1 MAIAAGARLTI
12 ADSTAVLKKP
22 NTGDQPSAEQNRAVR
37 APIILA
43 NAGVGPGPH
52 PASYGKLGEG
62 RTMALDHAT
71 VFKTPTASD
80 TVLSEVVRRLVET
93 YRPERI
99 YLFGS
104 VARGDAGPD
113 SDYDIMVVVPDDAP
127 PELRRSR
134 AAYVALW
141 GTGVAS
147 DVLVWTAS
155 QFDSRLHLAAS
166 LPATVI
172 REGRL
177 LHAA

>member
-1 MAIAAGARLTI
+1 MAACPCRAPCSERTSTRPPGTSDAGLQGSPVVRTGSP
-12 ADSTAVLKKP
+12 STVKKP
-22 NTGDQPSAEQNRAVR
+22 RGAIMRKSASRASWLARSRARSVRSPSAKACSRQAMRRNRCSRCRHRVFSANTVR
-37 APIILA
+37 
-43 NAGVGPGPH
+43 
-52 PASYGKLGEG
+52 
-62 RTMALDHAT
+62 TAT
-71 VFKTPTASD
+71 TTSWSPCLT
-80 TVLSEVVRRLVET
+80 
-93 YRPERI
+93 
-99 YLFGS
+99 
-104 VARGDAGPD
+104 DA
-113 SDYDIMVVVPDDAP
+113 A

-166 LPATVI
+166 LPATVV

>member
-1 MAIAAGARLTI
+1 MRG
-12 ADSTAVLKKP
+12 P
-22 NTGDQPSAEQNRAVR
+22 M
-37 APIILA
+37 ILA

-52 PASYGKLGEG
+52 PASCGKLGEG
-62 RTMALDHAT
+62 RAMALDHAT

-80 TVLSEVVRRLVET
+80 TALSEVVRRLVEA

-141 GTGVAS
+141 GYRGCVRRVGL
-147 DVLVWTAS
+147 D
-155 QFDSRLHLAAS
+155 R
-166 LPATVI
+166 
-172 REGRL
+172 
-177 LHAA
+177 